1 MKLLFPEVEVTRSL
15 SNVIKAYSI
24 RYNDQEKRTLDV
36 AQRAEEIFK
45 RYVSQT
51 AIGTESDGF
60 IEGFPGIA
68 TIEELPEASLEE
80 ATPAEV
86 SREDELREEITMEL
100 QQQLQE
106 EAEAILTNA
115 RLEAERIKSRAVEE
129 AEALKINLMQQATN
143 DGYQAGRKQADAEL
157 AKEKKR
163 LAQRQAD
170 LEEDFAR
177 QVSELEPTFADVLVM
192 LLQKLTGHLLENKKG
207 IVSYLF
213 SQAMQNCERSD
224 NYLLKVSKEDYD
236 EVEKSKTAL
245 LALFERP
252 VRIEIMIDPL
262 LHKGECLMETDS
274 RVIDCSLGTQ
284 LAGLTEDIQLMT
296 MLEQ

>member
-36 AQRAEEIFK
+36 EQRAEEIVR
-45 RYVSQT
+45 RY
-51 AIGTESDGF
+51 IGQSSITSENGGF

-68 TIEELPEASLEE
+68 TIEEIPEASLAEE
-80 ATPAEV
+80 APPEI
-86 SREDELREEITMEL
+86 SREDELREEIMMEL

-115 RLEAERIKSRAVEE
+115 RLEAEQIKKKAMQE
-129 AEALKINLMQQATN
+129 AEVLKVNLMQQATS
-143 DGYQAGRKQADAEL
+143 DGYQEGRKLAEAEL

-163 LAQRQAD
+163 LTQRQSD

-177 QVSELEPTFADVLVM
+177 QVSELEPIFADVLIA
-192 LLQKLTGHLLENKKG
+192 LLHKLTGHLLENKKG

-213 SQAMQNCERSD
+213 AQAMQNCERSD
-224 NYLLKVSKEDYD
+224 NYILKVSKEDYE
-236 EVEKSKTAL
+236 EVEHSKTEL
-245 LALFERP
+245 MTLFERP

-262 LHKGECLMETDS
+262 LHKGECLIETDS
-274 RVIDCSLGTQ
+274 RVIDCCLGMQ
-284 LAGLTEDIQLMT
+284 LEGLTEDIQLMT
-296 MLEQ
+296 MLE